1 MVFGRKKSSKEKD
14 SKPATAIADVIQW
27 TDYPGKE
34 NNVVWKHPTT
44 EIRWGSTLIVQQYE
58 VAVFYRDGK
67 IYDVFMAG
75 RHALT
80 TPNLPLLT
88 KALTTVYAGPIF
100 NATVYFVAIKEFDG
114 FFGGRTQT
122 KELFPLL
129 ANGQFWY
136 KVSDPTLF
144 VNEVVGGNMNISPE
158 EVSKFLKGFITEN
171 LMKEL
176 AAYSLETVF
185 TEGLDTTS
193 LKLKNAI
200 DDKFQRFGLDL
211 FDLRFNSI
219 DTEERYRELA
229 VMAKQGVSATEV
241 LRMFTLRESAKE
253 IGKSTGGAGIGAGF
267 MIPQFVSQMQPSPAQ
282 QPQQQSQQIQKQEDE
297 ALKKLKLRFVNGEI
311 SEAKYLQMKKTLE
324 S

>member
-1 MVFGRKKSSKEKD
+1 MVFGRKSNKEKD
-14 SKPATAIADVIQW
+14 SKPATAIAEVIQW

-44 EIRWGSTLIVQQYE
+44 EIRWGNTLIVQQYE

-67 IYDVFMAG
+67 IYDVFRAG
-75 RHALT
+75 RHVLT

-88 KALTTVYAGPIF
+88 KALNAVYSDPIF
-100 NATVYFVAIKEFDG
+100 NATVYFVATKEFDG
-114 FFGGRTQT
+114 FFGGRSQT

-136 KVSDPTLF
+136 KVADSTLF
-144 VNEVVGGNMNISPE
+144 VNEVVGGNLNISPE

-185 TEGLDTTS
+185 TQGLDTTS
-193 LKLKNAI
+193 LKLRNAI
-200 DDKFQRFGLDL
+200 NDKFKRFGLDL

-229 VMAKQGVSATEV
+229 VMAKQGVAATEV
-241 LRMFTLRESAKE
+241 LRMFTIRESAKE
-253 IGKSTGGAGIGAGF
+253 LGKSTGGAGFGAGF
-267 MIPQFVSQMQPSPAQ
+267 GLITNMSQMPPVQQQQQQ
-282 QPQQQSQQIQKQEDE
+282 QPPQQTQKEEDN
-297 ALKKLKLRFVNGEI
+297 ALKILRDRYARGEI